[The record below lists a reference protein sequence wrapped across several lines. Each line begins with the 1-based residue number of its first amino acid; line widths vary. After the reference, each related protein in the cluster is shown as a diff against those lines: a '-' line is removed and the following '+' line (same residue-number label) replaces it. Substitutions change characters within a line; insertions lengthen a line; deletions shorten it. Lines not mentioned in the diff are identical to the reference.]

1 MTQLTA
7 RQLAV
12 RRRVESLIRVMAPG
26 LDLLLASGE
35 RVARLAAPEETPD
48 EWSPRPL
55 DAGGSRRVT
64 SIGR

>member
-1 MTQLTA
+1 MEQLTA

-12 RRRVESLIRVMAPG
+12 RRRVEGLIRVMAPG
-26 LDLLLASGE
+26 LDLLLATGD
-35 RVARLAAPEETPD
+35 RVARLAAPDEAPD

-55 DAGGSRRVT
+55 DAGASRRVT